1 MRNKPWFFI
10 VVACAAVLAGSGPAL
25 AQQDQD
31 YAPPETLAPDTV
43 RVGGARALY
52 PFLYAAGEAF
62 HALYPDV
69 DVQSSFEDDA
79 DALARLCTDAGA
91 LRLEVAALAGPL
103 TDELRDRCAAGVVAL
118 ELGYAVTAVVAN
130 TANEAVDC
138 LTLEELARA
147 WSPEAEGAITDW
159 RQVREAL
166 PARTLTAYGPEADLP
181 TFDFFTARVV
191 GEAGAVRLDYVAGP
205 APQLVRSLAQD
216 PGALAFVDLNTYLE
230 NRSALRLLAVDDGA
244 GCVLPEPA
252 SDGPF
257 AAFEE
262 AEVGAYA
269 LAHPLILVARADALQ
284 REAVLA
290 YTWTLLQS
298 AQRGDD
304 ALAPLGMMFP
314 DAQTW
319 RRNYDR
325 LFEAAGL
332 DVSRSGVGD

>member
-1 MRNKPWFFI
+1 M
-10 VVACAAVLAGSGPAL
+10 
-25 AQQDQD
+25 
-31 YAPPETLAPDTV
+31 
-43 RVGGARALY
+43 
-52 PFLYAAGEAF
+52 
-62 HALYPDV
+62 
-69 DVQSSFEDDA
+69 
-79 DALARLCTDAGA
+79 
-91 LRLEVAALAGPL
+91 
-103 TDELRDRCAAGVVAL
+103 
-118 ELGYAVTAVVAN
+118 GYAVTAVVAN

-252 SDGPF
+252 LRRAVCGLRGGRGRG
-257 AAFEE
+257 
-262 AEVGAYA
+262 VC
-269 LAHPLILVARADALQ
+269 ARAPADPRCTRRRAPARGGARLHLDAAAE
-284 REAVLA
+284 RPA
-290 YTWTLLQS
+290 
-298 AQRGDD
+298 
-304 ALAPLGMMFP
+304 
-314 DAQTW
+314 
-319 RRNYDR
+319 RR
-325 LFEAAGL
+325 
-332 DVSRSGVGD
+332 